1 MMALEDLVEMVLQHF
16 VFPGMR
22 KAWVGFVSVRAALPC
37 IVICAIN
44 ILAGFSC
51 LWKVN

>member
-1 MMALEDLVEMVLQHF
+1 MALEDLVEMILQRF

-22 KAWVGFVSVRAALPC
+22 KAWVVFVSIRAAFPC
-37 IVICAIN
+37 RVTCAIN
-44 ILAGFSC
+44 ILTGFSC